1 MEYIVKY
8 GNFLELP
15 VSYSFKSNF
24 VRTSEHESICLMSK
38 IPLEKNILDF

>member
-15 VSYSFKSNF
+15 VSHSFKSNF
-24 VRTSEHESICLMSK
+24 VQTSEHESIYLMSK
-38 IPLEKNILDF
+38 IPVEQNILDF